1 MDDDFTVNNSK
12 RQQNAASR
20 HDFKTLMNAPN
31 DIETNPE
38 RYPTALVAIY
48 NACKA
53 HWEIVKDIRQRNDH
67 YMYWNFPCLDWSLPA
82 NVCCI
87 LAGYLHYDTIEN
99 AGSLKGRQHCA
110 TAMRSDGVTIRV
122 DTWNYIKSKDTF
134 AF

>member
-12 RQQNAASR
+12 RQQNAAAR

-48 NACKA
+48 KACKE
-53 HWEIVKDIRQRNDH
+53 HWETVKDIKQSDGQ
-67 YMYWNFPCLDWSLPA
+67 YMYWNFPCLDWTLPA
-82 NVCCI
+82 NVGRI
-87 LAGYLHYDTIEN
+87 LAGYLHYDTIQN
-99 AGSLKGRQHCA
+99 AGSLKGSLHCA
-110 TAMRSDGVTIRV
+110 TAMRADGVTIRA
-122 DTWNYIKSKDTF
+122 DTWEFVKSKDTI

>member
-1 MDDDFTVNNSK
+1 
-12 RQQNAASR
+12 
-20 HDFKTLMNAPN
+20 MNAPN

-99 AGSLKGRQHCA
+99 AGSLKGNLHCA
-110 TAMRSDGVTIRV
+110 TAMRSDGAIRA
-122 DTWNYIKSKDTF
+122 DTWEFVKSKDTI